1 VPLFDPESSVVVVA
15 SATGLDEKIATQL
28 SDAGYEVEKME
39 LPSLGDNDISGSDD
53 DGDSAESGSED
64 ESEGDAMS
72 VTST

>member
-1 VPLFDPESSVVVVA
+1 VTHFAPESSVVFVA